1 MPALRQLLIISN
13 ITSSFQPIEAM
24 EKFYRLLRIM
34 PFYHATNGYKIITHA
49 TRENH
54 KSEQNSIYQAEPS
67 CMRG

>member
-1 MPALRQLLIISN
+1 
-13 ITSSFQPIEAM
+13 M
-24 EKFYRLLRIM
+24 EKFYRFLRIM

-54 KSEQNSIYQAEPS
+54 KSEQNSNCRAELA